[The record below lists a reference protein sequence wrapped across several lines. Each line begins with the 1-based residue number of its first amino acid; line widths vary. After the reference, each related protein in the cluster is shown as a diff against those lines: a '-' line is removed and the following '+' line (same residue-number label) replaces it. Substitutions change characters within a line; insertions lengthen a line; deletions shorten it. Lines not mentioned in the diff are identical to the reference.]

1 MRKGESI
8 VYEWWVW
15 SGCEDLN
22 DRSGDFDHHP
32 TYAEAH
38 GRCKYAEGEF
48 IELVRSY
55 WGDEDDGL
63 LDRDFATVE
72 DGKLPES
79 YDNGSRPIAKKLHAE
94 VKAVHKEVIVPLGAG
109 FYLKL

>member
-15 SGCEDLN
+15 VDCDDLN
-22 DRSGDFDHHP
+22 DRSGEFYPHD

-38 GRCKYAEGEF
+38 RYCNYAEGEF

-55 WGDEDDGL
+55 WGVEGEGL
-63 LDRDFATVE
+63 LDRDYATVE
-72 DGKLPES
+72 DGKLPKS
-79 YDNGSRPIAKKLHAE
+79 YDMGSRPIAKKLHAE
-94 VKAVHKEVIVPLGAG
+94 VKI
-109 FYLKL
+109 

>member
-15 SGCEDLN
+15 VDCEHINDVSGEFYPHD
-22 DRSGDFDHHP
+22 

-38 GRCKYAEGEF
+38 RYCNFAEGEF
-48 IELVRSY
+48 IELTRSH
-55 WGDEDDGL
+55 WCEDNGL

-72 DGKLPES
+72 DGKLPKS
-79 YDNGSRPIAKKLHAE
+79 YDMGSRAIAKKLHAE
-94 VKAVHKEVIVPLGAG
+94 VKI
-109 FYLKL
+109 

>member
-15 SGCEDLN
+15 VDCEHINDVSGEFYPHD
-22 DRSGDFDHHP
+22 

-38 GRCKYAEGEF
+38 RYCNYAEGEF
-48 IELVRSY
+48 IELTRSH
-55 WGDEDDGL
+55 WCEDNGL

-72 DGKLPES
+72 DGKLPET
-79 YDNGSRPIAKKLHAE
+79 YDMGSKPIAKKLHAE
-94 VKAVHKEVIVPLGAG
+94 VKI
-109 FYLKL
+109 

>member
-15 SGCEDLN
+15 TGCEDLN

-38 GRCKYAEGEF
+38 ARCDYSAGEF
-48 IELVRSY
+48 IELTRSH
-55 WGDEDDGL
+55 WCEDNGL
-63 LDRDFATVE
+63 LDRDFATVK
-72 DGKLPES
+72 DGKLPET
-79 YDNGSRPIAKKLHAE
+79 YDMGSKPIAKKLHAE
-94 VKAVHKEVIVPLGAG
+94 VKAVHAEQHVP
-109 FYLKL
+109 YLEAFFKL

>member
-15 SGCEDLN
+15 TGCEDLN

-94 VKAVHKEVIVPLGAG
+94 VKAAHAEQHVP
-109 FYLKL
+109 YLEAFFKL

>member
-15 SGCEDLN
+15 VDCEHINDVSGEFYPHD
-22 DRSGDFDHHP
+22 

-38 GRCKYAEGEF
+38 RYCNFAEGEF
-48 IELVRSY
+48 IELTRSH
-55 WGDEDDGL
+55 WCEDNGL

-72 DGKLPES
+72 DGKLPET
-79 YDNGSRPIAKKLHAE
+79 YDMGSKPIAKKLHAE
-94 VKAVHKEVIVPLGAG
+94 VKI
-109 FYLKL
+109 

>member
-15 SGCEDLN
+15 VDCEHINDVSGEFYPHD
-22 DRSGDFDHHP
+22 

-38 GRCKYAEGEF
+38 SYCNYAEGQF

-55 WGDEDDGL
+55 WGVEGEGL
-63 LDRDFATVE
+63 LDRDHATVE
-72 DGKLPES
+72 DGKLPKS
-79 YDNGSRPIAKKLHAE
+79 YDDGSRPIAKKLHAE
-94 VKAVHKEVIVPLGAG
+94 VKAAHDDERVPRLEAY
-109 FYLKL
+109 FKF